1 MVRTNLRICLITSI
15 LFFTVLCISTFGKTI
30 YVDDDAAG
38 ANDGSSWENA
48 YNFLQ
53 DALADANSAEKPV
66 EIRVAQGIYKPN
78 QGLVA
83 IPEFDWRTTTFQLIN
98 GVAL

>member
-1 MVRTNLRICLITSI
+1 M
-15 LFFTVLCISTFGKTI
+15 I

-53 DALADANSAEKPV
+53 DAITTATGGD
-66 EIRVAQGIYKPN
+66 EILVAQGIYKPD
-78 QGLVA
+78 QGIGITLGDRRASFRLNSGVTIKSGYA
-83 IPEFDWRTTTFQLIN
+83 GFGESEPDIRDVGLFQTILS
-98 GVAL
+98 GALTAMT